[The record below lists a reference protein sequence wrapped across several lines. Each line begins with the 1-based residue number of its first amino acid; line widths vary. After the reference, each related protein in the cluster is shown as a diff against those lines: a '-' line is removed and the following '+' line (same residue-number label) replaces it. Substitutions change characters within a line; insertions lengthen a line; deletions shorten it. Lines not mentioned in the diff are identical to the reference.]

1 MGNNCTYISVIL
13 PLKLSWEPYYSL
25 PETMSAEVGDRV
37 AVSFSGRRYLGVV
50 SGTGITP
57 EEDTLARILPV
68 REIRADKERILPKE
82 IEFWRRIAEYYMCT
96 VGQVYKAAY
105 PSVKNQ
111 DVKPRKTEEKVIGAK
126 EHIELSDGSSRMLQS
141 VRTALE
147 NGRTALLTSVDS
159 ERILAELCLANNRG
173 NTVWIVPELKMEK
186 DMQERLQDI
195 FGSRLI
201 LWGSDMTPSRKRKA
215 ADKVRKGNV
224 PYIVLG
230 TRSALFLPHH
240 DLSLVIVGD
249 EHDSSHKQNSPAP
262 RYNGRDAAILLAST
276 FGAGCVL
283 ESVTPSLE
291 SLYNCL
297 CGKYVHIKSERATH
311 VGFDIVNTN
320 AELRKNGMCGDI
332 SRRLMACEPDRTA
345 IFKPLRAAFPK
356 MEELEPQIVRTMGE
370 GVFITDD
377 SASRPF
383 PENCRY
389 IGIFGADAMLGK
401 SDFRADER
409 LFQTIWRAVTTGP
422 SSIEKVLIHT
432 REASHPV
439 FKALQTGDIS
449 PLMEE
454 RKAFSMPPFTR
465 IVDIRIVDKFPDR
478 AMRMGG
484 RLAGLAEKAAG
495 KGNVMQGTDCVRI
508 FLKRDSTL
516 KRRKRELM
524 AAVSAFENENKYTD
538 HLYFDVDPV

>member
-1 MGNNCTYISVIL
+1 MGNNCRYISVIL

-37 AVSFSGRRYLGVV
+37 AVSFAGRRYLGVV
-50 SGTGITP
+50 SGINVNP
-57 EEDTLARILPV
+57 EDNTLSRILPV
-68 REIRADKERILPKE
+68 REIRTDKERILPTE
-82 IEFWRRIAEYYMCT
+82 IEFWRKIAEYYMCT

-111 DVKPRKTEEKVIGAK
+111 DVKPRKSEEKILEAK
-126 EHIELSDGSSRMLQS
+126 EHIELSDGSSSMLQS
-141 VRTALE
+141 VRTALG
-147 NGRTALLTSVDS
+147 NGKTALLTSMDS
-159 ERILAELCLANNRG
+159 ERILTELCLVKNKC

-186 DMQERLQDI
+186 NMQQRLQDI

-201 LWGSDMTPSRKRKA
+201 LWGSDMTPARKRKA
-215 ADKVRKGNV
+215 AKMVRETET

-240 DLSLVIVGD
+240 DLGLVIVGD
-249 EHDSSHKQNSPAP
+249 EHDPSHKQNSPAP
-262 RYNGRDAAILLAST
+262 RYNGRDAAMLLAST

-291 SLYNCL
+291 SLFNCL
-297 CGKYVHIKSERATH
+297 CGKYAHIKSENEAC
-311 VGFDIVNTN
+311 VEFDIVDTN

-332 SRRLMACEPDRTA
+332 SRRLMACEPDKTA

-356 MEELEPQIVRTMGE
+356 MEELAPQIAQTMGE

-377 SASRPF
+377 PVSRPF
-383 PENCRY
+383 PETCRY

-409 LFQTIWRAVTTGP
+409 LFQTIWKAIITGMP
-422 SSIEKVLIHT
+422 SIEKVLIHT

-439 FKALQTGDIS
+439 FKALQAGDIS

-454 RKAFSMPPFTR
+454 RKSFSMPPFTR
-465 IVDIRIVDKFPDR
+465 IVDIRIIDKFADR

-484 RLAGLAEKAAG
+484 RLAVLAEKAAG

-508 FLKRDSTL
+508 FLKRDNTL

-524 AAVSAFENENKYTD
+524 AAVCSFEAESKYTD

>member
-1 MGNNCTYISVIL
+1 MGNNCRYISVIL

-25 PETMSAEVGDRV
+25 PETVSAEVGDRV
-37 AVSFSGRRYLGVV
+37 AVSFAGRRYLGVV
-50 SGTGITP
+50 SGTNVTP
-57 EEDTLARILPV
+57 DEDTLNRILPV
-68 REIRADKERILPKE
+68 REIKTDKERILPTE

-105 PSVKNQ
+105 PSVKDQ
-111 DVKPRKTEEKVIGAK
+111 DVKPRGSEEEALGAK
-126 EHIELSDGSSRMLQS
+126 EHIELSEDSSRMLQS
-141 VRTALE
+141 VRKALE
-147 NGRTALLTSVDS
+147 DRKTVLLTAMDS
-159 ERILAELCLANNRG
+159 ERILTELCLLNNSG

-186 DMQERLQDI
+186 NMQEHLQDI

-201 LWGSDMTPSRKRKA
+201 LWGSDMTPARKRKA
-215 ADKVRKGNV
+215 AEKVRKGNA

-240 DLSLVIVGD
+240 DLKLVIVGD
-249 EHDSSHKQNSPAP
+249 EHDASHKQNSPAP
-262 RYNGRDAAILLAST
+262 RYNGRDAAVLLASI

-291 SLYNCL
+291 SLFNCL
-297 CGKYVHIKSERATH
+297 CSKYAHIQSDRTA
-311 VGFDIVNTN
+311 VPQFDIVDTN

-332 SRRLMACEPDRTA
+332 SRRLMACGPERTA
-345 IFKPLRAAFPK
+345 IYKPMRAAFPK
-356 MEELEPQIVRTMGE
+356 LEELYPQIAQTMGNE
-370 GVFITDD
+370 VFITDD
-377 SASRPF
+377 PVSRPF
-383 PENCRY
+383 PEGCRY
-389 IGIFGADAMLGK
+389 VGIFGADAMLGK

-409 LFQTIWRAVTTGP
+409 LFQTIWKAIASGMP
-422 SSIEKVLIHT
+422 SIEKVLIHT

-449 PLMEE
+449 QLMEE

-465 IVDIRIVDKFPDR
+465 IVDIRIIDKFADR
-478 AMRMGG
+478 SMRIGS
-484 RLAGLAEKAAG
+484 RLAVLAEKAAG
-495 KGNVMQGTDCVRI
+495 KGNVMQGTDCVRV

-524 AAVSAFENENKYTD
+524 AAVSAFETESKYTD